1 MAVAMQHATTT
12 EKLNLLGRL
21 IDNDSIYNNVVDKL
35 LALVRGRFVREF
47 DSVNREIISF
57 EQRYGKSSLAFISE
71 FDNGSYD
78 DADSFEWRALLDL
91 RRKLDDKIK
100 ALGN

>member
-1 MAVAMQHATTT
+1 MAVAMQYATAT

-21 IDNDSIYNNVVDKL
+21 IDNDSVYNGVVDKL
-35 LALVRGRFVREF
+35 LALVRSRFVREL
-47 DSVNREIISF
+47 DYVNREIVSF
-57 EQRYGKSSLAFISE
+57 EQRYGKNSLAFIRE

-78 DADSFEWRALLDL
+78 DADSFEWCALLDL

-100 ALGN
+100 ALG